1 MTRPTAFLSAR
12 FAAYDRA
19 VLQDDAI
26 AGLTVAVMLIPQ
38 AMAYALLAG
47 LSPVTGLYASTLPLI
62 AYAIFGS
69 SRQLAVGPVAMLSLL
84 VFAACSRIAEP
95 GSPDYAAA
103 ALLLVLL
110 VSAFHLAAGLLRL
123 GSLVNFISHAVIGG
137 FTSAAAIMIG
147 LSQLKH
153 VLGIRLGSE
162 HSTFG
167 LVNQIVQNVH
177 QTNPTTLAIGLAS
190 LVVLYLLKKKW
201 LRFPQPIVCV
211 VAGTLIVYALDL
223 SRLGVATVGA
233 VPRGLPSP
241 AIPSVDVDL
250 VRALLPAALAI
261 FFVGYME
268 SISVAKYVAA
278 RNGYQVRPNRE
289 LIGLGMADLAAA
301 LFGGYPVT
309 GGFSRT
315 AVNNQAGARIRL
327 ASIITAVVVM
337 LTLVLLTGLFYHLP
351 NAVLG
356 AIVLVAVA
364 GLFDWR
370 QAVRLFKLKPAD
382 GWTFLLTFVAT
393 LSLGIETGILSGV
406 ALSLGLFIRRS
417 AHPHTA
423 ELGYLDSEGVFRDI
437 RRYPHARSFK
447 GVLIGRVD
455 ASLYF
460 ANTKFLGDWFDHS
473 LAGRDDI
480 RWVVVDMSGVNDI
493 DALGIETLEHMTE
506 IYRTRGVR
514 FAFAAMKGP
523 VRDLAQ
529 RADWGRKYGPHCSY
543 PSVERALQ
551 GIGVWDKPPH
561 A

>member
-1 MTRPTAFLSAR
+1 MNRLVAFLSAR

-19 VLQDDAI
+19 VLRDDAI

-38 AMAYALLAG
+38 AMAYAMLAG

-95 GSPDYAAA
+95 GSPDYVAA
-103 ALLLVLL
+103 ALLLALL
-110 VSAFHLAAGLLRL
+110 VGGIHLAAGFLRL
-123 GSLVNFISHAVIGG
+123 GSLVNFVSHAVIGG

-167 LVNQIVQNVH
+167 LVNQIVRNVH
-177 QTNPTTLAIGLAS
+177 QANPTTLTIGLAS
-190 LVVLYLLKKKW
+190 LVVLSLLKKKW
-201 LRFPQPIVCV
+201 PRFPGPLVCV

-233 VPRGLPSP
+233 IPRGLPSP
-241 AIPSVDVDL
+241 AIPSVDVDR

-301 LFGGYPVT
+301 FFGGYPIT

-315 AVNNQAGARIRL
+315 AVNQQAGAKTRL
-327 ASIITAVVVM
+327 ASVITALVVM
-337 LTLVLLTGLFYHLP
+337 LTLMLLTGLFYYLP

-370 QAVRLFKLKPAD
+370 QAVRLFKVKPAD
-382 GWTFLLTFVAT
+382 GWTFVLTFVAT
-393 LSLGIETGILSGV
+393 LSLGIETGILAGV

-423 ELGYLDSEGVFRDI
+423 ELGYLDSERVFRDV
-437 RRYPHARSFK
+437 RRYPYARSFP
-447 GVLIGRVD
+447 GVLILRLDG
-455 ASLYF
+455 SLYF
-460 ANTKFLGDWFDHS
+460 ANAKFLGDWFDRS
-473 LAGRDDI
+473 IAGRDDV

-493 DALGIETLEHMTE
+493 DALGIETLERLTE
-506 IYRTRGVR
+506 IYGPRGVR

-523 VRDLAQ
+523 VRDLTQ
-529 RADWGRKYGPHCSY
+529 RADWSGKYGPHCSY
-543 PSVERALQ
+543 SSIERALQ
-551 GIGVWDKPPH
+551 GIGVWDRPSH
-561 A
+561 I